1 MNHEFETIFTRIDDH
16 GSRLLFGFPVFS
28 AWLPFIAFETIVEY
42 DDIMNPRSKIVIKLF
57 KVEWLLHGFAFVYD
71 VNVSDQF

>member
-1 MNHEFETIFTRIDDH
+1 MNHEFETIFTRIDDD
-16 GSRLLFGFPVFS
+16 GSRLVFGFPVFS
-28 AWLPFIAFETIVEY
+28 AWLPFIGFETIIEY
-42 DDIMNPRSKIVIKLF
+42 DDIMNPTSKIVIKIF